1 MFKMAYVDI
10 LGFVAG
16 TLTTIA
22 TIPQIIKALKT
33 KHIKD
38 VSFLTFLILD
48 IGMFLW
54 LIYGILIWSIP
65 VIITNVISFILVF
78 TMLMLKIKY
87 K

>member
-1 MFKMAYVDI
+1 MAYVDI

>member
-1 MFKMAYVDI
+1 MAYVDI

-22 TIPQIIKALKT
+22 TIPPIIKALKT

>member
-22 TIPQIIKALKT
+22 TIPQIIEALKT
-33 KHIKD
+33 KHTKD